1 MKNRTKSDQHTQAH
15 IEDLCLVRS
24 KFEFSAGRGLF
35 GQNNHSKEKKKKRK
49 KQYKFRRQHKTVF
62 EQTRKRNAR
71 FKTIRRRSC
80 RRRSPQ
86 FGSNFRS

>member
-35 GQNNHSKEKKKKRK
+35 GQNNHSKEKKKKKNTIQISETAQNR
-49 KQYKFRRQHKTVF
+49 FRANPKAERPIQND
-62 EQTRKRNAR
+62 QT
-71 FKTIRRRSC
+71 TILSTPFASIC
-80 RRRSPQ
+80 QQ
-86 FGSNFRS
+86 F